1 MASESKQ
8 SPKGITLTDV
18 VLGVVC
24 PPALMGK
31 LAIEAA
37 EIKAKER
44 KERKPEPSTDLD
56 MVMPCILIAIAVP
69 LLVYAWAT
77 GQVRGRGAICLWP
90 RPGVLCSAAR
100 TREPGSR

>member
-1 MASESKQ
+1 MQ

-44 KERKPEPSTDLD
+44 KERKAQPSTGNESDD
-56 MVMPCILIAIAVP
+56 MLLMCILAGLAV
-69 LLVYAWAT
+69 LALFAKAMGWDA
-77 GQVRGRGAICLWP
+77 
-90 RPGVLCSAAR
+90 
-100 TREPGSR
+100 

>member
-8 SPKGITLTDV
+8 GPKGITLTDV

-37 EIKAKER
+37 EIQAKER
-44 KERKPEPSTDLD
+44 TARQPEPSTDLE
-56 MVMPCILIAIAVP
+56 MAFQLVLIALTVAV
-69 LLVYAWAT
+69 V
-77 GQVRGRGAICLWP
+77 I
-90 RPGVLCSAAR
+90 
-100 TREPGSR
+100 

>member
-8 SPKGITLTDV
+8 GPKGITLTDV

-56 MVMPCILIAIAVP
+56 MVFPLILIALTVP
-69 LLVYAWAT
+69 VVIYGWAT
-77 GQVRGRGAICLWP
+77 GQL
-90 RPGVLCSAAR
+90 
-100 TREPGSR
+100 

>member
-31 LAIEAA
+31 LAIEAV

-44 KERKPEPSTDLD
+44 KERKPEPSTDMD
-56 MVMPCILIAIAVP
+56 MVMPCILIAITVP
-69 LLVYAWAT
+69 LLIYAWAT
-77 GQVRGRGAICLWP
+77 GQL
-90 RPGVLCSAAR
+90 
-100 TREPGSR
+100 

>member
-1 MASESKQ
+1 MCIIRSMASESKQ
-8 SPKGITLTDV
+8 GPKGITLTDV

-56 MVMPCILIAIAVP
+56 MVFPLILIALTVP
-69 LLVYAWAT
+69 VVIYGWAT
-77 GQVRGRGAICLWP
+77 GQL
-90 RPGVLCSAAR
+90 
-100 TREPGSR
+100 